1 MSKTD
6 LYVIQRD
13 DGMFYYD
20 YEIADMGFS
29 IKPKFTRDINKCFK
43 LQFGTKQWAEIEI
56 RCMELQNCRPVKV
69 KIEIVGED
77 DE

>member
-29 IKPKFTRDINKCFK
+29 TKPKFTGDINKCFQ
-43 LQFGTKQWAEIEI
+43 LQFGTKHWAETEI

-69 KIEIVGED
+69 EIRVIGE
-77 DE
+77 